1 MRHFTDAIFEEINAE
16 FQNNNKNLFPQSAL
30 RHRDGSLIKF
40 YHGTKNNFTEFDPA
54 KAGHGGPLGIG
65 MYFTSKPD
73 TSNKF
78 GEIKTVY
85 LNVKNPKLFKTKRQP
100 RDFLVAMSKEYNINP
115 QDIINEK
122 KSLNQKITELLQAD
136 GYDGVLCYFS
146 DLNEIWCVVYEARQ
160 IKIIDNTNKNVL

>member
-1 MRHFTDAIFEEINAE
+1 MRHFTDALFEEINLE
-16 FQNNNKNLFPQSAL
+16 LRNKEDESIFPQSVL

-40 YHGTKNNFTEFDPA
+40 YHGTKHSFTEFDPS

-65 MYFTSKPD
+65 MYFTSKSD

-78 GEIKTVY
+78 GEVKTVY
-85 LNVKNPKLFKTKRQP
+85 LNVKKPKVFKTKKQP
-100 RDFLVAMSKEYNINP
+100 RDFLIAMSKEYNVNL
-115 QDIINEK
+115 QDIAVEK

-146 DLNEIWCVVYEARQ
+146 DLNELWCVVYEAKQ
-160 IKIIDNTNKNVL
+160 IKIIDSQAQS